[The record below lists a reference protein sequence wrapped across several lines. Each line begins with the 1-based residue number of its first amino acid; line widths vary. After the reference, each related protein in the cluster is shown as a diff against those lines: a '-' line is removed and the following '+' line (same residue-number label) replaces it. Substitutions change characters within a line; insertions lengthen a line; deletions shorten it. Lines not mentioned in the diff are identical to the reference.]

1 MSSFSGGPSN
11 EMDENSRSGNTT
23 SGFRLHI
30 GGRLSFENPW
40 SYIGGSMIADWDL
53 VPGELTMTTLHHTIE
68 IMGYEGSVL
77 SVHYKRPGLNMGVG
91 LTLIENDDV
100 QNCVDAWKE
109 EGQIDIYV
117 EHTVVDGDGSNT
129 YAAEHVHSKRNSYN
143 GNESDGNS
151 GAEDNNGEESD
162 DDEGWLDDVEYA
174 SENEN
179 DELNEYLVKARGY
192 VDEAATFGKIKR
204 NATGEI
210 MVDDDSDGDY
220 SVGNSYEDDPDLNW
234 SLVDDEEDELRR
246 ELAELENEE
255 VEVEAP
261 KWGLTVEDHVS
272 HWFKKDLYHD
282 LYTTYIP
289 NPMRIG
295 RDLWP
300 QSDLSPLAAP
310 PPRILKGR
318 PGHKRKPEAGEGFTT
333 VAAGSPT
340 VRRKKVGKGPN
351 ASKKGKNAR
360 KGPIQTK
367 KGTSSE
373 STHPSSAAVHSQST
387 FTETS
392 GGSPLLGARM
402 LKSLQVEMTLDEYVQ
417 QSPSKRRMVK
427 GLSTT
432 Q

>member
-11 EMDENSRSGNTT
+11 EMDGNSRSGNTT

-68 IMGYEGSVL
+68 IMGYDGSVL
-77 SVHYKRPGLNMGVG
+77 SVHYKRPG
-91 LTLIENDDV
+91 
-100 QNCVDAWKE
+100 K
-109 EGQIDIYV
+109 
-117 EHTVVDGDGSNT
+117 
-129 YAAEHVHSKRNSYN
+129 
-143 GNESDGNS
+143 
-151 GAEDNNGEESD
+151 
-162 DDEGWLDDVEYA
+162 
-174 SENEN
+174 
-179 DELNEYLVKARGY
+179 
-192 VDEAATFGKIKR
+192 
-204 NATGEI
+204 
-210 MVDDDSDGDY
+210 
-220 SVGNSYEDDPDLNW
+220 
-234 SLVDDEEDELRR
+234 
-246 ELAELENEE
+246 
-255 VEVEAP
+255 
-261 KWGLTVEDHVS
+261 GLTVEDHVS

-318 PGHKRKPEAGEGFTT
+318 PWHKRKPEAGEGFTT

-360 KGPIQTK
+360 KGPIQTT

-427 GLSTT
+427 GLSIT